1 MRHTRH
7 TVAIGVL
14 IVFVAALSIV
24 LSRPLLLAGTI
35 LISGWVLT
43 RQYRFHSALREVN
56 DSIVVDQSI
65 EGPVTQTNEDVPV
78 TLDVS
83 LDQPSRLALEVMG
96 GVPVGASTDD
106 QLLVSIGPDE
116 TRASKTV
123 SAGWPVAGVHDFAQ
137 ATVVATDGFFTE
149 TIRAGPTPEVTVSP
163 RAARLPDIESAIE
176 RITISAGKHDTV
188 RFGSGIEP
196 IDVREYTPGDALK
209 RIDWNVTARLG
220 KLYVR
225 DFEAQTARDVL
236 LVIDHRTS
244 LAVGAPAESKL
255 DYLREVALATTNY
268 VHRQGDPI
276 GLLTI
281 GNDGITGQ
289 LKPTSTSDTYET
301 IRQRLLALEPVQSSE
316 RPSHRSDTLGQQ
328 LTDTNLRRR
337 IERLEASAR
346 SSNFEDVLVPYY
358 QRQLLYEHRFE
369 EDPFHS
375 AVRSAVVRQH
385 APAWMILFTDD
396 SNRVELYQA
405 IKTARRGSNQVLVV
419 LAPTALFD
427 TQDVTDITATS
438 HRYAAFEEYR
448 RSLERMESVD
458 VIEVGPKDRVA
469 TLLSTMRQEN
479 RSSGVVYG

>member
-1 MRHTRH
+1 MRPTRQ
-7 TVAIGVL
+7 TIAIGVL
-14 IVFVAALSIV
+14 IVFIATMTIV
-24 LSRPLLLAGTI
+24 LARPLLLAGTI
-35 LISGWVLT
+35 LISAWVLT
-43 RQYRFHSALREVN
+43 RQHRFHSTLRQVN
-56 DSIVVDQSI
+56 DSIAVDQSI
-65 EGPVTQTNEDVPV
+65 ERPAIRTDEGVPV

-83 LDQPSRLALEVMG
+83 LDQPSSLALEVTG

-106 QLLVSIGPDE
+106 RLIVSIGPDE

-123 SAGWPVAGVHDFAQ
+123 SAEWPVAGVHDFAQ

-149 TIRAGPTPEVTVSP
+149 TIRAGPTPKVTVG
-163 RAARLPDIESAIE
+163 ARTSRFPDIESVVE

-196 IDVREYTPGDALK
+196 IDVREYTPGDTLK

-225 DFEAQTARDVL
+225 DFEAQTTRGTL
-236 LVIDHRTS
+236 LVVDHRTS

-255 DYLREVALATTNY
+255 DYLREVALATTDH

-289 LKPTSTSDTYET
+289 LKPTSTSDKYET
-301 IRQRLLALEPVQSSE
+301 VRQRLLALEPVQSSE
-316 RPSHRSDTLGQQ
+316 RPPHRSDTLGQQ

-337 IERLEASAR
+337 IERLEATAR
-346 SSNFEDVLVPYY
+346 SSGFEDVLVPYY
-358 QRQLLYEHRFE
+358 ERQLLYEHRFE

-385 APAWMILFTDD
+385 APTRMILFTDD
-396 SNRVELYQA
+396 YNPVELYQA
-405 IKTARRGSNQVLVV
+405 IKTARHGSNQVLVA

-427 TQDVTDITATS
+427 TQGVIDITATS

-448 RSLERMESVD
+448 RSLERMERVD
-458 VIEVGPKDRVA
+458 VVEVGPKDRFA
-469 TLLSTMRQEN
+469 TLLSTMRQEY